1 MTISCRDCLDP
12 SGVRKTS
19 WVGSHTIETT
29 SRLAIF
35 TTTRDPRDADVT
47 QETHSVMTEQANQ
60 STQNLAARAAEPSGE
75 DRCRL
80 PSRVRTD
87 HLRRLLEEARAIVNA
102 AMVEASKA
110 NLKERREYTHR

>member
-1 MTISCRDCLDP
+1 MRAKKKSKPNRIVTISYVCDRLDP

-80 PSRVRTD
+80 PSRVR
-87 HLRRLLEEARAIVNA
+87 RRGGSTA
-102 AMVEASKA
+102 
-110 NLKERREYTHR
+110 LKSD